1 MIRNRDFIVFSDDW
15 DRHPFS
21 CQHIMRHFLPENRI
35 LWVNTVGLR
44 SPSLNFYD
52 IKRSFEKI
60 GSFFTEKGKPEDR
73 PHNLWILN
81 PFMVPYNKLKIVRTF
96 NKYSVVR
103 SIRSFIKKNR
113 FINPI
118 VLSTVPNAADYV
130 KEFND
135 EMTIYY
141 CIDDYTKSPVL
152 DPRLVESM
160 EEKILSLS
168 DLIIASSKDLCR
180 KKKRGGKQP
189 LFLPHGVDF
198 EHFQIKGNEIPEN
211 MKHLSKPIIGF
222 FGVIS
227 HWLDVGLIKYL
238 AKSRSNW
245 SFVFIGP
252 ADIDL
257 GIFKGLRNVNFL
269 GKIPYSELPNYA
281 VEFNVGIIPFLLNE
295 FTVCVNPI
303 KLLEYLACGL
313 PVVSIDL
320 PEVRTYSGVVNIASD
335 FEDFLFGIEKS
346 LKENSLKSEE
356 ERKSI
361 ARKCS
366 WISIAEKLS
375 TIIENSLG
383 KLR

>member
-21 CQHIMRHFLPENRI
+21 CQHIMKHFLPQNRI

-44 SPSLNFYD
+44 SPSLSFYD

-60 GSFFTEKGKPEDR
+60 RSFFTEKGKSEDK
-73 PHNLWILN
+73 PDNLWILN

-103 SIRSFIKKNR
+103 SIRYFIKNNK

-118 VLSTVPNAADYV
+118 VISTVPNAADHV

-152 DPRLVESM
+152 DSSLVENM
-160 EEKILSLS
+160 EEKILRLS
-168 DLIIASSKDLCR
+168 DLIIASSKDLCW
-180 KKKRGGKQP
+180 KKKRGVKQP

-198 EHFQIKGNEIPEN
+198 EHFQIKGNEIPES

-227 HWLDVGLIKYL
+227 HWLDAGLIKYL
-238 AKSRSNW
+238 AKSRPNW

-252 ADIDL
+252 TDIDL
-257 GIFKGLRNVNFL
+257 GIFRGLRNLYFL
-269 GKIPYSELPNYA
+269 GKVPYNELPNYA
-281 VEFNVGIIPFLLNE
+281 VEFDVGIIPFLVNE
-295 FTVCVNPI
+295 FTASINPL

-313 PVVSIDL
+313 PVVSTDM
-320 PEVRTYSGVVNIASD
+320 PEVWNYSGVVCIAKD
-335 FEDFLFGIEKS
+335 FEGFLSELERS
-346 LKENSLKSEE
+346 LKGNTLSREQ
-356 ERKSI
+356 ERKGI
-361 ARKCS
+361 ARQYS
-366 WISIAEKLS
+366 WVSIAEKLNA
-375 TIIENSLG
+375 IIENNSG
-383 KLR
+383 KSG